1 MFKKTLEKTPKI
13 ILASSSKAREKILK
27 KAGFDFQIIPSN
39 IDETP
44 EAQELAKELVI
55 RLAIEKARAVSKKL
69 PPLSQDSR
77 EQFFLIIGSDQV
89 ADLDGEIIGKPSG
102 YEEGLDFLMR
112 FRGRTINF
120 FNGLCLF
127 HSQTQKFETRLN
139 IIETKFRFYSQS
151 MAENY
156 LKKYQPY
163 ECAGSLKVEGP
174 GIRLIESVIS
184 QDPNS
189 LEGLCV
195 IDLISLLE
203 NQGYPLD
210 SF

>member
-1 MFKKTLEKTPKI
+1 MSKKNLEI
-13 ILASSSKAREKILK
+13 ILASSSQARQKILK
-27 KAGFDFQIIPSN
+27 KAGFDFEIMIPD

-44 EAQELAKELVI
+44 KDQELAKDLVI
-55 RLAIEKARAVSKKL
+55 RLAIGKAQKVSEIIKDLNKNY
-69 PPLSQDSR
+69 
-77 EQFFLIIGSDQV
+77 LIIGSDQV

-102 YEEGLDFLMR
+102 YEEGLDFLMK

-120 FNGLCLF
+120 LNGLCLLNF
-127 HSQTQKFETRLN
+127 KTQRYETRLN
-139 IIETKFRFYSQS
+139 IIETKFRDYSQA

-184 QDPNS
+184 KDPNS

-203 NQGYPLD
+203 NQGYGLD
-210 SF
+210 NF

>member
-1 MFKKTLEKTPKI
+1 MSDLKNSPEI
-13 ILASSSKAREKILK
+13 ILASSSKAREKILR
-27 KAGFDFQIIPSN
+27 KAGFDFKIIPSN

-44 EAQELAKELVI
+44 KDKEPAKDLVI
-55 RLAIEKARAVSKKL
+55 RLAIEKARAVFKKNL
-69 PPLSQDSR
+69 FSNA
-77 EQFFLIIGSDQV
+77 LIIGSDQV

-127 HSQTQKFETRLN
+127 NSQTQEYETRLN
-139 IIETKFRFYSQS
+139 IIETRFRNYSKA

-195 IDLISLLE
+195 IDLMSLLE

>member
-1 MFKKTLEKTPKI
+1 MNKINPEI
-13 ILASSSKAREKILK
+13 ILASSSKSRARILK
-27 KAGFDFQIIPSN
+27 NAGFDFQIIPSD

-44 EAQELAKELVI
+44 LDQEPARELVM
-55 RLAIEKARAVSKKL
+55 RLALEKAQAVFESLKNKNL
-69 PPLSQDSR
+69 NKN
-77 EQFFLIIGSDQV
+77 FLIIGSDQV

-102 YEEGLDFLMR
+102 YEEGLEFLMK
-112 FRGRTINF
+112 FRGRQINF
-120 FNGLCLF
+120 FNGLCLLN
-127 HSQTQKFETRLN
+127 SETKKYETKLN
-139 IIETKFRFYSQS
+139 IIETRFRSYSQT

-156 LKKYQPY
+156 LKKHQPY

-174 GIRLIESVIS
+174 GIRLLESVIS

-203 NQGYPLD
+203 KQGYYLD
-210 SF
+210 NF

>member
-1 MFKKTLEKTPKI
+1 MSKKNLEI
-13 ILASSSKAREKILK
+13 ILASSSQARQKILK
-27 KAGFDFQIIPSN
+27 KAGFDFEIMIPD

-44 EAQELAKELVI
+44 KDQELAEDLVI
-55 RLAIEKARAVSKKL
+55 RLAIGKAQKVSEIIKDLNKNY
-69 PPLSQDSR
+69 
-77 EQFFLIIGSDQV
+77 LIIGSDQV

-102 YEEGLDFLMR
+102 YEEGLDFLMK

-120 FNGLCLF
+120 LNGLCLLNF
-127 HSQTQKFETRLN
+127 KTQRYETRLN
-139 IIETKFRFYSQS
+139 IIETKFRDYSQA

-184 QDPNS
+184 KDPNS

-203 NQGYPLD
+203 NQGYGLD
-210 SF
+210 NF